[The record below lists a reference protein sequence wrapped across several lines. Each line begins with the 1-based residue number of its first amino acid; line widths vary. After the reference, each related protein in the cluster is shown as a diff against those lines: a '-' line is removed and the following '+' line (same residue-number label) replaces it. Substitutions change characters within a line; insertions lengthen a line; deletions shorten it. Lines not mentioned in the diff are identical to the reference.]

1 MQDNPQVPGTVAA
14 DLRLVAECQHLSC
27 SVDEVPSE
35 IQLPTQ
41 EYIVPDIAA
50 IHEGLNQCRR
60 CI

>member
-1 MQDNPQVPGTVAA
+1 
-14 DLRLVAECQHLSC
+14 
-27 SVDEVPSE
+27 
-35 IQLPTQ
+35 LPTQ